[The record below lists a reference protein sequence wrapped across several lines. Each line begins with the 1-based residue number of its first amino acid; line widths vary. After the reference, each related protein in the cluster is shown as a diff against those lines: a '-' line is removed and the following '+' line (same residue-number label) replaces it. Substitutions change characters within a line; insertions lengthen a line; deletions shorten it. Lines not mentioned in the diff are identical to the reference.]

1 MALAARVLFVVGER
15 RSKAPVFPVRL
26 FADARFATANA
37 VGSRPV
43 AHPGRPLRRH
53 RAQPRHG
60 RAVQF
65 RHPYWVLAI
74 ALSVANLG
82 IGFTAPPPMTAALME
97 AAGPADA
104 GIGSA
109 VFNANRQIGTLVGV
123 AAAGATLAS
132 ASDWYDGARV
142 TFSVAGIAYFLGLLL
157 VAHFIRTS
165 P

>member
-1 MALAARVLFVVGER
+1 
-15 RSKAPVFPVRL
+15 
-26 FADARFATANA
+26 
-37 VGSRPV
+37 
-43 AHPGRPLRRH
+43 
-53 RAQPRHG
+53 
-60 RAVQF
+60 
-65 RHPYWVLAI
+65 
-74 ALSVANLG
+74 
-82 IGFTAPPPMTAALME
+82 MTAALME

-157 VAHFIRTS
+157 VARFIRTS